1 MDKGI
6 SGRKPVGHLLGET
19 LDPNP
24 GRIAVGS
31 FEAMSQALV
40 AATQA
45 DDEADFRELEC
56 DLNRDVDLS
65 DSPTAARN
73 EDDLSVD
80 RQTERG
86 TRIVLPARRT
96 EGRVRKAVDAMR
108 PSRSTG
114 DPAQFLDRFAVCDK
128 VDVGPRGRPVPK
140 GGKVGHCSTQG
151 NAQAAADTQP
161 AEDFGRMRVG
171 GDHDIRPMGLDQA
184 QKPAPADPRQGGLRQ
199 ATGGRED
206 GENPKPDIPQPAETE
221 ENDSRGA
228 LADRDDCPPHRRQ
241 SIDRL
246 DLDVRPFS
254 AQLCRKG
261 ASRKV
266 VTLPDARGHDH
277 DPWRHRRSSLR
288 R

>member
-1 MDKGI
+1 MQEWLRLQAE
-6 SGRKPVGHLLGET
+6 RKLTGSAALWMRTHRPAEELYDTKADPYQIENLAENPAHQAT
-19 LDPNP
+19 LE
-24 GRIAVGS
+24 RMRHA
-31 FEAMSQALV
+31 V
-40 AATQA
+40 AAWM
-45 DDEADFRELEC
+45 
-56 DLNRDVDLS
+56 
-65 DSPTAARN
+65 
-73 EDDLSVD
+73 
-80 RQTERG
+80 
-86 TRIVLPARRT
+86 TRIGDQGLINEAEMIRRMWPGGVQPQT
-96 EGRVRKAVDAMR
+96 PQPYIVPR
-108 PSRSTG
+108 RSTG

-277 DPWRHRRSSLR
+277 DSWRHRRSSLR